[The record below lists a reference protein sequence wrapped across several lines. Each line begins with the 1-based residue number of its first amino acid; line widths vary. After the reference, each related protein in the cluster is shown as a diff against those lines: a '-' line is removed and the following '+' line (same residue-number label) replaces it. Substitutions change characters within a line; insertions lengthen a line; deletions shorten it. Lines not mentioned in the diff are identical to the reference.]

1 LCYYEELVLSARIS
15 GTFFPENLL
24 DRLNQFIRLFFFM
37 ANLFGVNRRQSS
49 RVRGLMACG
58 TLAMGSVLAAPL
70 GARALDF
77 DWYFTAST
85 GEVTRGTIKGLVE
98 GYNSG
103 GAGEIVE
110 VVATPLTLAL
120 GGDWIFDS
128 SFESPFAFNVVN
140 GEIVAADAL
149 YMRMFAGLP
158 QQVGFGRFGPGS
170 ATSSWA
176 PQINDGVSASYPVGG
191 TETVFGLPPAPAPL
205 PIFGAAVA
213 FGYGRRLRSR
223 VRAARRQSGLAPT
236 V

>member
-1 LCYYEELVLSARIS
+1 MS
-15 GTFFPENLL
+15 FF
-24 DRLNQFIRLFFFM
+24 
-37 ANLFGVNRRQSS
+37 FGVNRRRLSS
-49 RVRGLMACG
+49 LSGFAVCG
-58 TLAMGSVLAAPL
+58 ALAMGAVVAAPL

-77 DWYFTAST
+77 DWYFLDQNT
-85 GEVTRGTIKGLVE
+85 GEITRGTVKGLVE

-120 GGDWIFDS
+120 GGDWIFAS
-128 SFESPFAFNVVN
+128 SFESTFAFNVVN

-149 YMRMFAGLP
+149 YMRIFAGLP

-176 PQINDGVSASYPVGG
+176 HQINDGISASYPVGG
-191 TETVFGLPPAPAPL
+191 TETVFGLPPEPSEAVPAPL

-213 FGYGRRLRSR
+213 LGYGRRLRSR
-223 VRAARRQSGLAPT
+223 VRAAR
-236 V
+236 